1 MIKMPDSIS
10 EREWKILREIK
21 TVALERLCERAIS
34 QVIGVAS
41 DTTKGAHERYLAMFE
56 ALHERDDEIANAFNN
71 LRRSTALRQLACMKY
86 YDLLTEE
93 ELARFSAETREH
105 IELLISIANR

>member
-1 MIKMPDSIS
+1 MPDSIS

-21 TVALERLCERAIS
+21 PIALERLCERAIS

-41 DTTKGAHERYLAMFE
+41 DPTKGAHERYLAMFKV
-56 ALHERDDEIANAFNN
+56 LHERDDEIANAFND

-86 YDLLTEE
+86 YDLLTEG
-93 ELARFSAETREH
+93 ELARFSPGTRETA
-105 IELLISIANR
+105 EFLVSAWKR